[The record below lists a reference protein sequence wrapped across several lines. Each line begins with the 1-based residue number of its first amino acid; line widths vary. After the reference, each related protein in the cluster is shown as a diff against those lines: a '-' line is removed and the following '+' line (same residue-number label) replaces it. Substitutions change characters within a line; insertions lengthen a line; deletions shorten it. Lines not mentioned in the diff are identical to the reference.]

1 MNNKYI
7 IEFKQLIKIGVP
19 IFGSQMSY
27 MLMGA
32 TDVMITDWLGYSSML
47 GFRYYISSRIG
58 IDIKGGF
65 MNNSYNEDNWRIQ
78 RQKATGPKMKVDDLP
93 IFSLKLIYGLR

>member
-1 MNNKYI
+1 MINKYI

-32 TDVMITDWLGYSSML
+32 TDVVVAGRASANDLAGLALGTAFGNAIWFPNAMI
-47 GFRYYISSRIG
+47 ISCV
-58 IDIKGGF
+58 K
-65 MNNSYNEDNWRIQ
+65 NNSNKISI
-78 RQKATGPKMKVDDLP
+78 A
-93 IFSLKLIYGLR
+93 ILKP

>member
-32 TDVMITDWLGYSSML
+32 TDVIVAGRASANDLAGLALGTAF
-47 GFRYYISSRIG
+47 GNTIWFFISG
-58 IDIKGGF
+58 
-65 MNNSYNEDNWRIQ
+65 
-78 RQKATGPKMKVDDLP
+78 V
-93 IFSLKLIYGLR
+93 IFSVTPIIAQLYGAKKFIEIGKKEEI